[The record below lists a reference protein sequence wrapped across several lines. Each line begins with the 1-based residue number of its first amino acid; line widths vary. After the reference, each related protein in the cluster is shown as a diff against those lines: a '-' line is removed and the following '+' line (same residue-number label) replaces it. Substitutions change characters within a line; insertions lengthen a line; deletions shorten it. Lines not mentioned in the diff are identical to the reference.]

1 MSVICYVYH
10 DINNQKAVEY
20 KKEKKN
26 NNKNKKF
33 NDFEKWLDVLR
44 QLFFFAI
51 ITLNSNNNNGHRIN
65 R

>member
-33 NDFEKWLDVLR
+33 NDCEKWLDVTIKTTCSFSQSL
-44 QLFFFAI
+44 
-51 ITLNSNNNNGHRIN
+51 H
-65 R
+65 

>member
-1 MSVICYVYH
+1 
-10 DINNQKAVEY
+10 VEY